1 MSGACRHC
9 WPSKKETRRAYLGL
23 TVLKARSQA
32 PSRGSQNSSCL
43 LHFSR
48 VVRVLSSSKHDKK
61 STRSQ
66 EGASQSCSTGNAPCR
81 NAPELPLSSTES
93 VPASQLPSAHL
104 CTLRGQGKKGSPG
117 SRYCLFWKNSRT
129 QWGLFTFCIIL
140 QRLKHQDS
148 WSTAPSQSI
157 YSKVALAS
165 LSTQP
170 VSLP

>member
-1 MSGACRHC
+1 M
-9 WPSKKETRRAYLGL
+9 
-23 TVLKARSQA
+23 
-32 PSRGSQNSSCL
+32 
-43 LHFSR
+43 
-48 VVRVLSSSKHDKK
+48 LSSSKHDKK

-129 QWGLFTFCIIL
+129 QWGLFTFCIML
-140 QRLKHQDS
+140 QRLEHQDS

-157 YSKVALAS
+157 YCSKSRTGFSLHPTCQSPIVGLILYQTIPPLSNSRKLMHSFLLA
-165 LSTQP
+165 
-170 VSLP
+170 